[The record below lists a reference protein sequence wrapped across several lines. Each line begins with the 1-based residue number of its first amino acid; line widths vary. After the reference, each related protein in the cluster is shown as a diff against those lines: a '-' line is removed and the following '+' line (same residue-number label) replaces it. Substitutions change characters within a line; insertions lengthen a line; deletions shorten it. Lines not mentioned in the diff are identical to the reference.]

1 MFAWRV
7 IYEADGSRQ
16 ETVLAAADLLRAAE
30 QVRQGL
36 AAGEKI
42 LEIRS
47 MAEVLPER
55 AQPEPVAPPRPARRT
70 GGTRQDQLLS
80 VLEEVGEP
88 VHLDVIADALDVN
101 RAYADNIAL
110 RAIRAGLVARDG
122 VGTGRVQLADET
134 TEGQAVLRRSGRGG
148 RPTRLDQLLELL
160 RRRGEPVHM
169 GEIATTLS
177 VTRTHADNVVAD
189 GSRYGLLRRIGSRS
203 GLVEL
208 VERAVT

>member
-1 MFAWRV
+1 MGADQMFAWRV

-122 VGTGRVQLADET
+122 VGTACGKNCA
-134 TEGQAVLRRSGRGG
+134 ARGG
-148 RPTRLDQLLELL
+148 
-160 RRRGEPVHM
+160 
-169 GEIATTLS
+169 I
-177 VTRTHADNVVAD
+177 TRTDAQSLAWRDEGAP
-189 GSRYGLLRRIGSRS
+189 
-203 GLVEL
+203 
-208 VERAVT
+208 TPP